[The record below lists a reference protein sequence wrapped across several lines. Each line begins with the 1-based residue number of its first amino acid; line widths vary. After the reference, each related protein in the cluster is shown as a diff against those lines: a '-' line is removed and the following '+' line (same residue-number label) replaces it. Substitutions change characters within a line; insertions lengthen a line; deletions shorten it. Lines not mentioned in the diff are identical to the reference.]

1 MNPFIFA
8 GVCSKKGDK
17 MERKF
22 VIALITVLLSMPA
35 VNAYPQDYPVK
46 PVTLMVAW
54 PPGGGTDVGAR
65 IVASIAEKELGKPI
79 VILNKPGAGGQI
91 GFTELARQKSDGYYI
106 GFINLPS
113 LNTIILDP
121 DRKATFGIDSFTPI
135 INQVLDLGVIYA
147 KPDGPYK
154 SLTDVIQEARKRP
167 GEVRA
172 ATTGI
177 LSDDHMA
184 ILMLEEAAK
193 VRFRIVHFEGDPP
206 LIAALLGGQID
217 VGFMNISGLVPRV
230 RAGQLRALVVMDKER
245 SKFYPD
251 LPTSVELGYSTVI
264 SSSARGIAGPKGIP
278 EPISKK
284 LQAVFKKAM
293 EDPEHIEK
301 MEKAGLAVKIMMGD
315 EYGRYIFDLQER
327 MKPRVE
333 DSRRNR

>member
-1 MNPFIFA
+1 
-8 GVCSKKGDK
+8 

-22 VIALITVLLSMPA
+22 VVGLVAALFFAFA
-35 VNAYPQDYPVK
+35 VNVYSQDYPVK
-46 PVTLMVAW
+46 PISLMVAW

-91 GFTELARQKSDGYYI
+91 GFTELARQKPDGYYI

-121 DRKATFGIDSFTPI
+121 DRKAIFDMDSFTPI

-154 SLTDVIQEARKRP
+154 TLKEVIEEARKRP
-167 GEVRA
+167 GELKA

-217 VGFMNISGLVPRV
+217 LGFMNVSGLVPRV
-230 RAGQLRALVVMDKER
+230 KAGQLRALAVMDKER

-251 LPTSVELGYSTVI
+251 IPTSVELGYRTVL

-284 LQAVFKKAM
+284 LQTVFQ
-293 EDPEHIEK
+293 E
-301 MEKAGLAVKIMMGD
+301 G
-315 EYGRYIFDLQER
+315 YGR
-327 MKPRVE
+327 
-333 DSRRNR
+333 S